1 MKNRNINFGAMLFV
15 LVCFAALPQMRAAPD
30 VAPSPDGCYP
40 GYTTAEGCNALHS
53 LTTGVGN
60 TALGWGSLS
69 SLTTSSYNTGVGA
82 GALLINTSVN
92 NTAVGA
98 AALLLN
104 TSGQANTAM
113 GTDALAHNDTGEF
126 NTAAGAFALDS
137 NTTGGFNSAY
147 GHDALIQNINGQN
160 NSAFGDEA
168 LSANRSGSSDTAV
181 GAAALYNCQ
190 DCYDNVAIGDSAGN
204 NVVHGNGNIYVG
216 KGVVGPADEALFIR
230 IGNANVSSYD
240 TFIAGIYNRAY
251 GPADMAVRIGSNG
264 KLGTV
269 VSSRRFKH
277 DIKPMDKASEAIM
290 ALKPVTFQY
299 NSDATNAPRFGLIA
313 EDVAEVSRELV
324 IPDKDGKPL
333 SVRYEDVNVMLLNEF
348 LKEHKKVDKLQATV
362 ANLVATV
369 KEQATQIQEVSAQLE
384 ASKRAAK
391 LVANDQ

>member
-69 SLTTSSYNTGVGA
+69 SLTTSSYNTGVAA
-82 GALLINTSVN
+82 GALLINTSV
-92 NTAVGA
+92 
-98 AALLLN
+98 
-104 TSGQANTAM
+104 
-113 GTDALAHNDTGEF
+113 
-126 NTAAGAFALDS
+126 

-181 GAAALYNCQ
+181 GATALYNCQ